1 MDFLQRK
8 FLVRHHEAG
17 LDGLL
22 RLAPLFDMFQDAAA
36 EHAQILGC
44 GMDYLQEQGKA
55 WVLSRIAVEIS
66 RMPAIGETVTV
77 ETYPTGVERLFAIR
91 QFTVT
96 DEAGSVIARATS
108 CWLLLDAA
116 ALRPLRIV
124 ETLGTAL
131 PMNEDKPRHFPVPAR
146 IAALPEKVA
155 ENTYTVRHSL
165 VDVNQ
170 HLNNAFFAAFV
181 HDMLGTLTGENRA
194 PATLQILFQHAGTLG
209 ADIVCRGGL
218 ENGSEFRMEGRS
230 PDGETVYFQAQ
241 GTL

>member
-8 FLVRHHEAG
+8 FTVRHHEAG
-17 LDGLL
+17 VEGTL

-44 GMDYLQEQGKA
+44 GMDYLQAQSKV

-77 ETYPTGVERLFAIR
+77 ETYPSGVERLFAIR
-91 QFTVT
+91 QFTVK
-96 DEAGSVIARATS
+96 DEKDAVIVRATS

-116 ALRPLRIV
+116 ALRPLRIM
-124 ETLGTAL
+124 ETLGRDL

-146 IAALPEKVA
+146 IAALPENVT
-155 ENTYTVRHSL
+155 ELGYTVRHSQI
-165 VDVNQ
+165 DVNR

-181 HDMLGTLTGENRA
+181 QDMAGALTGEHRM
-194 PATLQILFQHAGTLG
+194 PTTLQILFQHAALPGEE
-209 ADIVCRGGL
+209 IICRGGL
-218 ENGSEFRMEGRS
+218 ENGSDFRMEGRS
-230 PDGETVYFQAQ
+230 PDGGTVYFQAQ

>member
-8 FLVRHHEAG
+8 FTVRHHEAG
-17 LDGLL
+17 VDGTL

-44 GMDYLQEQGKA
+44 GMDYLQIQAKV

-77 ETYPTGVERLFAIR
+77 ETYPSGVERLFAIR
-91 QFTVT
+91 QFTVM
-96 DEAGSVIARATS
+96 DEQGTVIARATS

-116 ALRPLRIV
+116 ALRPLRIM
-124 ETLGTAL
+124 ETLGRDL
-131 PMNEDKPRHFPVPAR
+131 PLNEDKPRHFPVPAR
-146 IAALPEKVA
+146 IAALPENVTELA
-155 ENTYTVRHSL
+155 YTVRHSQI
-165 VDVNQ
+165 DVNR
-170 HLNNAFFAAFV
+170 HLNNAFFASFV
-181 HDMLGTLTGENRA
+181 QDMAGALAGEHRI

-209 ADIVCRGGL
+209 ADIVCRGGVD
-218 ENGSEFRMEGRS
+218 NGNEFRMEGRS
-230 PDGETVYFQAQ
+230 PDGETLYFQAQ